1 MEAQLTEP
9 LAPPILVTGGTG
21 TLGRLVVARLR
32 AEGRA
37 VRVLSRGAHKSNEIE
52 FVRGDL
58 STGEGAEA
66 AVAGVDIVIH
76 CAGTAKGDGQKAA
89 ILVRAA
95 SAAAV
100 RHIVYISV
108 VGADR
113 IPMAGAVDRTMFG
126 YFGSKLAGER
136 EIAESGI
143 PWTTLRATQF
153 FDLSLKTVEAM
164 AKLPVIPV
172 PSGFRFQPVDAA
184 EVADRLVELAL
195 ASPAGLAPAI
205 AGPHIYDMS
214 DLVRG
219 YLRAAGKRRM
229 IARMPIPGKAAAA
242 IRDGANLAADRA
254 VGRHTW
260 EDFLAARVASTR
272 PSVPHSTRR

>member
-1 MEAQLTEP
+1 MEAQLREHV
-9 LAPPILVTGGTG
+9 APILVTGGTG

-32 AEGRA
+32 TEDRS
-37 VRVLSRGAHKSNEIE
+37 VRVLSRGAHKTDDIE
-52 FVRGDL
+52 VVKGDL
-58 STGEGAEA
+58 STGEGVDA
-66 AVAGVDIVIH
+66 AVVGVDTIIH

-89 ILVRAA
+89 TLVRAA
-95 SAAAV
+95 SAAGV

-113 IPMAGAVDRTMFG
+113 IPMAGVVDRVMFG

-153 FDLSLKTVEAM
+153 FDLTLKTVEAM
-164 AKLPVIPV
+164 AKLPIIPV

-184 EVADRLVELAL
+184 EVADGLVELAL
-195 ASPAGLAPAI
+195 GAPAGLVPAV
-205 AGPHIYDMS
+205 AGPHVYDMA

-219 YLRAAGKRRM
+219 YLGAAGKRRM
-229 IARMPIPGKAAAA
+229 IVRMPIPGKAAAA
-242 IRDGANLAADRA
+242 IRDGANLAPDRA
-254 VGRHTW
+254 AGRRTW
-260 EDFLAARVASTR
+260 EEFVAARLASSP
-272 PSVPHSTRR
+272 PSALHGARS